1 MKLFIEE
8 AFALA
13 IKGDFKGAFATLFQK
28 VEGPEVFFG
37 KLIQFLRDTL
47 GVESI

>member
-1 MKLFIEE
+1 MKLYIEE

-13 IKGDFKGAFATLFQK
+13 IDGDIKGAFAVLFQA

-37 KLIQFLRDTL
+37 KLIKFLRDTL